1 MPVDESAFR
10 IACGRFITGVTIV
23 TMRDAA
29 GRPQGLTANSFG
41 SVSLSPP
48 LVLVCIDR
56 RIATHAAMLETRGW
70 LVNVLSAD
78 QVGLSQRFATAD
90 IDKFK
95 GLEIVDG
102 PHGAPM
108 IPGAIARIAARPYA
122 RYDGG
127 DHEIFVGEVTD
138 VEYNEGSPLIFFKGR
153 YHANRQRRQ
162 MRRPVERM
170 NLPPDPTIRPV
181 RASEVGWLGP
191 LLLDAYRGTVDDE
204 GETPEQ
210 ATAAVEEIAAG
221 ENGPLL
227 EEASFVAERDGSIVG
242 ASLIIHFTPPGL
254 AAPVPLVAQLFVAP
268 PAQRNGVGRRLL
280 MHSIDAL
287 AAAGYTELSL
297 GVAEGNHRAIKF
309 YEELGFAR
317 TEV

>member
-1 MPVDESAFR
+1 MPVDALTFR
-10 IACGRFITGVTIV
+10 AACGHFITGVTIV

-29 GRPQGLTANSFG
+29 GAPQGLTANSFA
-41 SVSLSPP
+41 SVSLDPP

-56 RIATHAAMLETRGW
+56 RITTHGAMLETEGW
-70 LVNVLSAD
+70 MINVLSAD

-95 GLEIVDG
+95 GLETVDG

-108 IPGAIARIAARPYA
+108 IPGAIARLAARPYA

-127 DHEIFVGEVTD
+127 DHDIFVGEVTD
-138 VEYNEGSPLIFFKGR
+138 VEYHDGSPLIFFKGR
-153 YHANRQRRQ
+153 YRANRHRQQ
-162 MRRPVERM
+162 MRRAVERM
-170 NLPPDPTIRPV
+170 TLPPDPTIRPV
-181 RASEVGWLGP
+181 RASEVGSLGP
-191 LLLDAYRGTVDDE
+191 LLLNAYRGTVDDE

-242 ASLIIHFTPPGL
+242 ASLITHFTPPGQDS
-254 AAPVPLVAQLFVAP
+254 PVPLVAQLFVAP
-268 PAQRNGVGRRLL
+268 PAQRQGVGRRLL
-280 MHSIDAL
+280 MQSIDAL

-297 GVAEGNHRAIKF
+297 GVADGNLRAIRL
-309 YEELGFAR
+309 YEQLGFTQA
-317 TEV
+317 ES